1 MDILYTY
8 QHAIYAMGGMS
19 LLLLL
24 QLLVADVVGIRS
36 QHIPGAA
43 VAANHDDLLFRA
55 SRTVA
60 NTNESIAI
68 FILATVFC
76 IFASA
81 SPHYTAYAAWGF
93 VMART
98 VYAVFYYCNL
108 KLLRSIIFG
117 VSVLCLA
124 SLIGVGFFTGA

>member
-1 MDILYTY
+1 MDILQTY
-8 QHAIYAMGGMS
+8 QYTIYAMGAMS

-24 QLLVADVVGIRS
+24 QLLFADVVGIRS
-36 QHIPGAA
+36 KHIPGAA
-43 VAANHDDLLFRA
+43 VAADHNDLLFRA

-60 NTNESIAI
+60 NTNESIAV

-76 IFASA
+76 IFTNA

-93 VMART
+93 VAARAI
-98 VYAVFYYCNL
+98 YALFYYFNL
-108 KLLRSIIFG
+108 KLLRSTIFG

-124 SLIGVGFFTGA
+124 SLIAVGFLT